1 MTRENRCKNANLT
14 DVKNQFCSSERCCE
28 FDCWASML
36 ESERSLWLMI
46 AMGSRCLIGGDLG
59 VSDCRVSELI
69 GFDNYVQFRSLH
81 LQFIILSLSGVLYL

>member
-1 MTRENRCKNANLT
+1 
-14 DVKNQFCSSERCCE
+14 
-28 FDCWASML
+28 
-36 ESERSLWLMI
+36 MI
-46 AMGSRCLIGGDLG
+46 VMGSRCLIGGDLG